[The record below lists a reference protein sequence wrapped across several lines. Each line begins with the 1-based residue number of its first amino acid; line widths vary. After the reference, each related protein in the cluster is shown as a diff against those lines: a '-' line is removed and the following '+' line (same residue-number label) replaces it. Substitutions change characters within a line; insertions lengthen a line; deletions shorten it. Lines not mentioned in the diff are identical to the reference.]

1 MLFLPQKMTN
11 MSTKVEFLSD
21 TEIKV
26 VTMRGEEF
34 VGHLTVR
41 PAKTD
46 EEKNMVIEKI
56 SYAFDM
62 SDTCSQ
68 AFGFIQNLAVEPIMF
83 GLMFETIVSPIEAQR
98 KRIGS
103 RIRELRESK
112 GMTARELAFLCRIDP
127 ANISKIESGK
137 HAAGLDILNRIA
149 YFLDAEVQIN
159 PKPIEGNCQRSKYYR
174 IYENM
179 Q

>member
-1 MLFLPQKMTN
+1 